1 MSLTKKEIKKKI
13 HVKLY
18 CVTFDQTPIVV
29 CSIGTPLIEIMASRY
44 TITDP
49 HYTTMARGIANYI
62 PVASVDSDD

>member
-1 MSLTKKEIKKKI
+1 M
-13 HVKLY
+13 
-18 CVTFDQTPIVV
+18 TFDQTPIVV